1 MRVAIYARVSTESQE
16 ARGTIGSQ
24 LDVLRKRVAEEGHEL
39 VAEYC
44 DDGCSGAQLDRPG
57 LDALRDAAEAGQLD
71 AVWCLSPDRLAR
83 MYAYQ
88 VIVLDEL
95 ARHGVTGL
103 FHDTPLP
110 ADDPQAQLLTQVQGV
125 IAEYERAKIAERYRR
140 GKLWRARAGEVIAW
154 KCSYGYRR
162 IARCADRAAHLEIYE
177 PEAAIVRRIFR
188 DYVEN
193 NLSMRQITWQ
203 LNQDR
208 VPSPNGKAVWG
219 VSTIGRLIRNE
230 AYVGRAFYN
239 RTTSVLDRRAGKG
252 ARQVR
257 RPRDQWIPIV
267 VPAIVDEGL
276 FEAAQRV
283 TYDNSRWS
291 PRRTEPDHWLL
302 RGLIKCGHC
311 GVSVSCHKMR
321 GRNGAFNYYYYCHN
335 HDPLRAR
342 GEHRRCPERNIRADE
357 LDAFVF
363 DQVRT
368 TMLRPDVLLT
378 GEVAVSTR
386 GEAGD
391 DELLAAQ
398 LARFNRKI
406 DSVAA
411 ERRRLADLYQANFI
425 EREELL
431 RRGRELELRFSALE
445 AQRKTLTDQR
455 EQLAQQN
462 KLRERV
468 EGFADKVRTTID
480 RLDFD
485 QRQNLLRLIV
495 DEIRVAGWRVE
506 IQLRIPLDSPPGPAT
521 QGVSSQDRLRSLHTE
536 DDGMVDQSVDGR
548 DEHGVIAEYCGM
560 PLSLTGE
567 SLRLA

>member
-1 MRVAIYARVSTESQE
+1 
-16 ARGTIGSQ
+16 
-24 LDVLRKRVAEEGHEL
+24 
-39 VAEYC
+39 
-44 DDGCSGAQLDRPG
+44 
-57 LDALRDAAEAGQLD
+57 
-71 AVWCLSPDRLAR
+71 
-83 MYAYQ
+83 
-88 VIVLDEL
+88 
-95 ARHGVTGL
+95 
-103 FHDTPLP
+103 
-110 ADDPQAQLLTQVQGV
+110 
-125 IAEYERAKIAERYRR
+125 
-140 GKLWRARAGEVIAW
+140 
-154 KCSYGYRR
+154 
-162 IARCADRAAHLEIYE
+162 
-177 PEAAIVRRIFR
+177 
-188 DYVEN
+188 
-193 NLSMRQITWQ
+193 
-203 LNQDR
+203 
-208 VPSPNGKAVWG
+208 
-219 VSTIGRLIRNE
+219 
-230 AYVGRAFYN
+230 
-239 RTTSVLDRRAGKG
+239 
-252 ARQVR
+252 
-257 RPRDQWIPIV
+257 
-267 VPAIVDEGL
+267 
-276 FEAAQRV
+276 
-283 TYDNSRWS
+283 
-291 PRRTEPDHWLL
+291 
-302 RGLIKCGHC
+302 
-311 GVSVSCHKMR
+311 MR

-335 HDPLRAR
+335 HDPLRAG

-431 RRGRELELRFSALE
+431 RRGRELELRCSALE

-462 KLRERV
+462 RLRDRV

-485 QRQNLLRLIV
+485 HRQKLLRLIV

-506 IQLRIPLDSPPGPAT
+506 IRLRIPLDSPPGPPT
-521 QGVSSQDRLRSLHTE
+521 QGVSSQDRLRSLHVHDVAVVGE
-536 DDGMVDQSVDGR
+536 AV
-548 DEHGVIAEYCGM
+548 EHGGGHLGVAEYCGM

-567 SLRLA
+567 SLRLGSLTRIIHCMAGPFRSATAKRATRR